1 MSRINTFSWH
11 RIQIKTL
18 FTAVNTGNI
27 LSRDVEDGSGYTP
40 YVTSSA
46 FNNGVAAHIDVSMIL
61 LQVIVY
67 WWVVRLLH

>member
-27 LSRDVEDGSGYTP
+27 LSRDVEDGSGYDLSGTEKE
-40 YVTSSA
+40 VT
-46 FNNGVAAHIDVSMIL
+46 VS
-61 LQVIVY
+61 
-67 WWVVRLLH
+67 VVLGK

>member
-40 YVTSSA
+40 YVLSLI
-46 FNNGVAAHIDVSMIL
+46 HI
-61 LQVIVY
+61 
-67 WWVVRLLH
+67 